1 MSLTAA
7 AETAK
12 PARRPR
18 LEAIEYI
25 RGISMLGVIGIHTGS
40 QYLMNP
46 SANIHLVAL
55 FEVASRFSVPI
66 FFFISAFGLFYNM
79 DINKKLNLKNFYLRR
94 IKTVMVPYL
103 VWSAFYMLHYVF
115 LYRDYS
121 ILTLKSLAFK
131 LFFGDAS
138 YQLYFLVILLWF
150 YLLMP
155 VWIYLIKRINL
166 AGLAALFIVQVAF
179 DYFSSYS
186 LRADGISHAILK
198 ALINYRLNYWVLH
211 YVFIFV
217 LGGWLAVHADKFK
230 LAMKNYRKELI
241 AFFVLSLAGI
251 LGYYYKLLYVTGYTP
266 LEAINTAHQLSPI
279 GIVYT
284 IAASLFFFTIFTD
297 NGYPAAIKNLLH
309 LLGKHSYFAYL
320 VHPIFITYII
330 MIMHSKN
337 IVMTAPKAIAFY
349 FAITVLSII
358 SAVIV
363 RRIGQVIP
371 VINALTIGVWPKK
384 NTM

>member
-12 PARRPR
+12 SARRPR

-25 RGISMLGVIGIHTGS
+25 RGISMLGVIGIHTGA

-66 FFFISAFGLFYNM
+66 FFFISAFGLFYNLN
-79 DINKKLNLKNFYLRR
+79 IHAKLDYKSFYLRR
-94 IKTVMVPYL
+94 IKTVMIPYL
-103 VWSAFYMLHYVF
+103 VWSAFYMMHYVY

-121 ILTLKSLAFK
+121 ILTLKTLALK
-131 LFFGDAS
+131 LFFGDTS

-155 VWIYLIKRINL
+155 IWIYLIKRINL
-166 AGLAALFIVQVAF
+166 SGLVLLLIAQIAF
-179 DYFSSYS
+179 DYFSSYI
-186 LRADGISHAILK
+186 LRADGISSTILK
-198 ALINYRLNYWVLH
+198 DLIKYRLNYWVVH
-211 YVFIFV
+211 YVFIFI

-230 LAMKNYRKELI
+230 LFMKNYRKELI
-241 AFFVLSLAGI
+241 AFFVLTLAGI
-251 LGYYYKLLYVTGYTP
+251 MGYYYKLLYVTGYTP
-266 LEAINTAHQLSPI
+266 MEAVNTAHQLSPI
-279 GIVYT
+279 GILYT

-297 NGYPAAIKNLLH
+297 KNYPAPIKKLLH

-349 FAITVLSII
+349 FAITILSII
-358 SAVIV
+358 TAIIF
-363 RRIGQVIP
+363 RRIGQAVP
-371 VINALTIGVWPKK
+371 VMNALTIGVWPKK
-384 NTM
+384 KIM